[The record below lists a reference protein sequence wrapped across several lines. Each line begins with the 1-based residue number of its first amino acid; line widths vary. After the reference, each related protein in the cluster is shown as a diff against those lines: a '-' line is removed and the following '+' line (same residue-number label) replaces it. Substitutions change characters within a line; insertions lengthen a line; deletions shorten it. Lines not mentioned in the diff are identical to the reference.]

1 MANPYIAAGSTA
13 SVIQTAHH
21 AEAQHSLSDKAHTTT
36 SARSGSNLHTR
47 ALFQFISTK
56 DCMAFLA
63 KQLVHYRMQL
73 VLCVLLCCISVAA
86 SLYIPVSIGVLI
98 DSIAPAHKTVSAT
111 QPQSE
116 LARLLACICCS
127 SACMWISSRL
137 CAHTCS
143 QLVCALRRKLISP
156 IDRVPMSDLS
166 GGIQADFHS
175 RLLVDCETFGDGLLQ
190 GSYQLMSGV
199 ITLVAGWVCMAHIS
213 LVMAV
218 CMLVLMP
225 SLVWANLTIMRR
237 AQAHFSENQNLQ
249 GALSSFIDE
258 SIAARGLFRA
268 FRLGAS
274 RMAIFTRK
282 NADMYEAGMRAQF
295 VSSLS
300 NPTTRL
306 INNLLYAAIVA
317 IGGYF
322 IITNAAP
329 FGIAVNLSIGSLIAF
344 LTYAQ
349 QMMKPAYELSAT
361 VSVMQAA
368 TASLRRLCAL
378 AQYEHA
384 ACEDSPETARLSDSR
399 GDTPE
404 KARLGDLRGNTPATD
419 GAAAAGAAGAVAGAT
434 AVHPAPSSS
443 ACVQFDSVSFS
454 YTPQVPVLSDISFEV
469 KHGEHLAIVG
479 HTGSG
484 KTTLLSLLVR
494 FIAPQKGSVYYKG
507 QNITALSRKQL
518 RQNIA
523 LVSQESALMHM
534 SVADNMTYGCSGIS
548 RASLISAAKTL
559 GAYTTIMQ
567 LPYGFDTIIDPLHT
581 TLSAGQIQLI
591 CIARALL
598 ANPDLLLLD
607 EATSNVDVRS
617 EHIVQAAFDTLMR
630 DRTSIVVA
638 HRLSTIMNADT
649 ILMLDKGRIIEKG
662 SHAQLMRARGA
673 YYELFQA
680 QFTKNA

>member
-21 AEAQHSLSDKAHTTT
+21 AEAQHSLCEEAHTTT

-111 QPQSE
+111 QPQAE
-116 LARLLACICCS
+116 LARLLVCICCS

-137 CAHTCS
+137 CARTCS
-143 QLVCALRRKLISP
+143 QLVCALRRRLVSP
-156 IDRVPMSDLS
+156 IDRLPMSDLS
-166 GGIQADFHS
+166 GGIQADIHS

-199 ITLVAGWVCMAHIS
+199 ITLVAGWACMAHIS

-218 CMLVLMP
+218 CMLLLMP

-274 RMAIFTRK
+274 RMAVFTRK
-282 NADMYEAGMRAQF
+282 NAAMYEAGMRAQF

-378 AQYEHA
+378 AQYERA
-384 ACEDSPETARLSDSR
+384 ACVDSPETTRLD
-399 GDTPE
+399 DP
-404 KARLGDLRGNTPATD
+404 LGSPRATD
-419 GAAAAGAAGAVAGAT
+419 VAAAAGAPGAAA
-434 AVHPAPSSS
+434 AHPSPSSS
-443 ACVQFDSVSFS
+443 TCVQFDSVSFS

-469 KHGEHLAIVG
+469 KQGEHLAIVG

-534 SVADNMTYGCSGIS
+534 SVADNMTYGCSDIS

-617 EHIVQAAFDTLMR
+617 EHIVQEAFDTLMR

>member
-13 SVIQTAHH
+13 SVIQTAQH
-21 AEAQHSLSDKAHTTT
+21 AEAQHSLSDKTDTIT
-36 SARSGSNLHTR
+36 STRSETNLHTR
-47 ALFQFISTK
+47 ALFASISTI
-56 DCMAFLA
+56 DCMTFLA
-63 KQLVHYRMQL
+63 KQLVCYRTQL
-73 VLCVLLCCISVAA
+73 AFVALFCCISVAA

-98 DSIAPAHKTVSAT
+98 DSIASAHKIVSAT
-111 QPQSE
+111 QPQAE
-116 LARLLACICCS
+116 LARLLVCICCS

-137 CAHTCS
+137 CARTCS
-143 QLVCALRRKLISP
+143 QLVCALRRRLIAP
-156 IDRVPMSDLS
+156 IDRLPMSDLS
-166 GGIQADFHS
+166 GGIQADIHS

-199 ITLVAGWVCMAHIS
+199 ITLVAGWACMAHIS

-218 CMLVLMP
+218 CMLLLMP

-249 GALSSFIDE
+249 GALNSFIDE

-274 RMAIFTRK
+274 RMAVFTRK
-282 NADMYEAGMRAQF
+282 NAAMYEAGMRAQF

-329 FGIAVNLSIGSLIAF
+329 FGISVNLSIGSLIAF

-378 AQYEHA
+378 AQYERA
-384 ACEDSPETARLSDSR
+384 ACEDSPET
-399 GDTPE
+399 T
-404 KARLGDLRGNTPATD
+404 RLGDPLGDPRATD
-419 GAAAAGAAGAVAGAT
+419 VAPAAGAAGATDAQ
-434 AVHPAPSSS
+434 PAPSSS
-443 ACVQFDSVSFS
+443 VCVQFDSVSFS

-469 KHGEHLAIVG
+469 KQGEHLAIVG

-548 RASLISAAKTL
+548 RAELISAAKTL

-662 SHAQLMRARGA
+662 SHAQLMRAHGA

>member
-73 VLCVLLCCISVAA
+73 VLCVLFCCISVAA

-137 CAHTCS
+137 CARTCS
-143 QLVCALRRKLISP
+143 QLVCALRGKLISP

-166 GGIQADFHS
+166 GGIQADIHS

-199 ITLVAGWVCMAHIS
+199 ITLVAGWVCMMHIS

-274 RMAIFTRK
+274 RMATFTRK

-322 IITNAAP
+322 IITHAAP

-384 ACEDSPETARLSDSR
+384 ACEDSPETARLGDPR
-399 GDTPE
+399 GD
-404 KARLGDLRGNTPATD
+404 TPATD
-419 GAAAAGAAGAVAGAT
+419 GAAAVGAAGAVAGAVAGAA
-434 AVHPAPSSS
+434 AVHPVPSSS
-443 ACVQFDSVSFS
+443 VCVQFDSVSFS

>member
-13 SVIQTAHH
+13 SVIQTAQH
-21 AEAQHSLSDKAHTTT
+21 AEAQHSLSDKTHTTT
-36 SARSGSNLHTR
+36 STRSESNLHTR
-47 ALFQFISTK
+47 ALFASISTI
-56 DCMAFLA
+56 DCMTFLA
-63 KQLVHYRMQL
+63 KQLVCYHTQL
-73 VLCVLLCCISVAA
+73 AFVALFCCISVAA

-98 DSIAPAHKTVSAT
+98 DSIASAHKIVSAT
-111 QPQSE
+111 QPQAE
-116 LARLLACICCS
+116 LARLLVCICCS

-137 CAHTCS
+137 CARTCS
-143 QLVCALRRKLISP
+143 QLVCALRRRLIAP
-156 IDRVPMSDLS
+156 IDRLPMSDLS
-166 GGIQADFHS
+166 GGIQADIHS

-199 ITLVAGWVCMAHIS
+199 ITLVAGWACMAHIS

-218 CMLVLMP
+218 CMLLLMP

-249 GALSSFIDE
+249 GALNSFIDE

-274 RMAIFTRK
+274 RMAVFTRK
-282 NADMYEAGMRAQF
+282 NAAMYEAGMRAQF

-329 FGIAVNLSIGSLIAF
+329 FGISVNLSIGSLIAF

-378 AQYEHA
+378 AQYERA
-384 ACEDSPETARLSDSR
+384 ACEDSPET
-399 GDTPE
+399 T
-404 KARLGDLRGNTPATD
+404 RLGDPLGSPRATD
-419 GAAAAGAAGAVAGAT
+419 GAPGAGAA
-434 AVHPAPSSS
+434 HPSPSSS

-469 KHGEHLAIVG
+469 KQGEHLAIVG

-548 RASLISAAKTL
+548 RAALISAAKTL

-673 YYELFQA
+673 YYDLFQA

>member
-13 SVIQTAHH
+13 SVIQTAQH
-21 AEAQHSLSDKAHTTT
+21 AEAQHSLSDKTDTTT
-36 SARSGSNLHTR
+36 STRSETNLHTR
-47 ALFQFISTK
+47 ALFASISTI

-63 KQLVHYRMQL
+63 KQLVCYRTQL
-73 VLCVLLCCISVAA
+73 AFVALFCCISVAA

-98 DSIAPAHKTVSAT
+98 DSIAPAHKIVSAT
-111 QPQSE
+111 QPQAE
-116 LARLLACICCS
+116 LARLLVCICCS

-137 CAHTCS
+137 CARTCS
-143 QLVCALRRKLISP
+143 QLVCALRRRLISP
-156 IDRVPMSDLS
+156 IDRLPMSDLS
-166 GGIQADFHS
+166 GGIQADIHS

-199 ITLVAGWVCMAHIS
+199 ITLVAGWACMAHIS

-218 CMLVLMP
+218 CMLLLMP

-249 GALSSFIDE
+249 GALSSFIDG

-274 RMAIFTRK
+274 RMAVFTRK
-282 NADMYEAGMRAQF
+282 NAAMYEAGMRAQF

-378 AQYEHA
+378 AQYEGA
-384 ACEDSPETARLSDSR
+384 ACEDSPET
-399 GDTPE
+399 T
-404 KARLGDLRGNTPATD
+404 RLGDPLGDPRAT
-419 GAAAAGAAGAVAGAT
+419 GAPGAT
-434 AVHPAPSSS
+434 AAHPSPSSS
-443 ACVQFDSVSFS
+443 TCVQFDSVSFS

-469 KHGEHLAIVG
+469 KQGEHLAIVG

-507 QNITALSRKQL
+507 QNITALSSKQL

-534 SVADNMTYGCSGIS
+534 SVADNMTYGCSDIS
-548 RASLISAAKTL
+548 RAALISAAKTL

-673 YYELFQA
+673 YYDLFQA

>member
-13 SVIQTAHH
+13 SVIQTAQH
-21 AEAQHSLSDKAHTTT
+21 AEAQHSLSDKTDTTT
-36 SARSGSNLHTR
+36 STRSETNLHTR
-47 ALFQFISTK
+47 ALFASISTI
-56 DCMAFLA
+56 DCMTFLA
-63 KQLVHYRMQL
+63 KQLVCYRMQL
-73 VLCVLLCCISVAA
+73 AFVALFCCISVAA

-98 DSIAPAHKTVSAT
+98 DSIAPAHKIVSAT
-111 QPQSE
+111 QPQAE
-116 LARLLACICCS
+116 LARLLVCICCS

-137 CAHTCS
+137 CARTCS
-143 QLVCALRRKLISP
+143 QLVCALRRRLVSP
-156 IDRVPMSDLS
+156 IDRLPMSDLS
-166 GGIQADFHS
+166 GGIQADIHS

-249 GALSSFIDE
+249 AALSSFIDE

-274 RMAIFTRK
+274 RMATFTRK

-322 IITNAAP
+322 IITHAAP

-384 ACEDSPETARLSDSR
+384 ACEDSPETARLSDPR
-399 GDTPE
+399 GD
-404 KARLGDLRGNTPATD
+404 TPATD
-419 GAAAAGAAGAVAGAT
+419 GAVAVGAAGAVTGA
-434 AVHPAPSSS
+434 AAAHPSSSSS

-469 KHGEHLAIVG
+469 KQGEHLAIVG

-617 EHIVQAAFDTLMR
+617 EHIVQEAFDTLMR

>member
-21 AEAQHSLSDKAHTTT
+21 AEAQHSLCEEAHTTT

-73 VLCVLLCCISVAA
+73 VLCVLFCCISVAA

-111 QPQSE
+111 QPQTE

-137 CAHTCS
+137 CARTCS

-166 GGIQADFHS
+166 GGIQADIHS

-199 ITLVAGWVCMAHIS
+199 ITLVAGWVCMMHIS

-384 ACEDSPETARLSDSR
+384 ACEDSPETARLGDPR
-399 GDTPE
+399 GD
-404 KARLGDLRGNTPATD
+404 TPATD
-419 GAAAAGAAGAVAGAT
+419 GAAAVGAAGAVAGAA
-434 AVHPAPSSS
+434 AVHPVPSSS
-443 ACVQFDSVSFS
+443 VCVQFDSVSFS

-469 KHGEHLAIVG
+469 KQGEHLAIVG

-680 QFTKNA
+680 QFPTNA

>member
-13 SVIQTAHH
+13 SVIQTAQH
-21 AEAQHSLSDKAHTTT
+21 AEAQHSLSEKTDTTT
-36 SARSGSNLHTR
+36 STRSESNLHTR
-47 ALFQFISTK
+47 ALFASISTK
-56 DCMAFLA
+56 DCMLFLA
-63 KQLVHYRMQL
+63 KQLVCYRMQL
-73 VLCVLLCCISVAA
+73 AFVALFCCISVAA

-98 DSIAPAHKTVSAT
+98 DSIAPAHKIVSAT
-111 QPQSE
+111 QPQAE
-116 LARLLACICCS
+116 LARLLVCICCS

-137 CAHTCS
+137 CARTCS
-143 QLVCALRRKLISP
+143 QLVCALRRRLVSP
-156 IDRVPMSDLS
+156 IDRLPMSDLS
-166 GGIQADFHS
+166 GGIQADIHS

-199 ITLVAGWVCMAHIS
+199 ITLVAGWACMAHIS

-218 CMLVLMP
+218 CMLLLMP

-249 GALSSFIDE
+249 GALNSFIDE

-274 RMAIFTRK
+274 RMAVFTRK
-282 NADMYEAGMRAQF
+282 NAAMYEAGMRAQF

-378 AQYEHA
+378 AQYERA
-384 ACEDSPETARLSDSR
+384 ACEDSPET
-399 GDTPE
+399 T
-404 KARLGDLRGNTPATD
+404 RLGDPLGSPRATD
-419 GAAAAGAAGAVAGAT
+419 VAAAAGAAGATDAQ
-434 AVHPAPSSS
+434 PAPSSS

-469 KHGEHLAIVG
+469 KQGEHLAIVG

-548 RASLISAAKTL
+548 RAELISAAKTL

-662 SHAQLMRARGA
+662 SHAQLMRAHGA

>member
-13 SVIQTAHH
+13 SVIQTAQH
-21 AEAQHSLSDKAHTTT
+21 AEAQHSLSDKTHTTT
-36 SARSGSNLHTR
+36 STRSESNLHTR
-47 ALFQFISTK
+47 ALFASISTK

-63 KQLVHYRMQL
+63 KQLVCYRTQL
-73 VLCVLLCCISVAA
+73 AFVALFCCISVAA

-98 DSIAPAHKTVSAT
+98 DSIAPAHKIVSAT
-111 QPQSE
+111 QPQAE
-116 LARLLACICCS
+116 LARLLVCICCS

-137 CAHTCS
+137 CARTCS
-143 QLVCALRRKLISP
+143 QLVCALRRRLVSP
-156 IDRVPMSDLS
+156 IDRLPMSDLS
-166 GGIQADFHS
+166 GGIQADIHS

-199 ITLVAGWVCMAHIS
+199 LTLVAGWACMAHIS

-218 CMLVLMP
+218 CMLLLMP

-249 GALSSFIDE
+249 GALNSFIDE

-274 RMAIFTRK
+274 RMAVFTRK
-282 NADMYEAGMRAQF
+282 NAAMYEAGMRAQF

-329 FGIAVNLSIGSLIAF
+329 FGISVNLSIGSLIAF

-378 AQYEHA
+378 AQYERA
-384 ACEDSPETARLSDSR
+384 ACEDSPET
-399 GDTPE
+399 T
-404 KARLGDLRGNTPATD
+404 RLGDPLGSPRATD
-419 GAAAAGAAGAVAGAT
+419 VAPAAGATDAQ
-434 AVHPAPSSS
+434 PAPSSS

-469 KHGEHLAIVG
+469 KQGEHLAIVG

-534 SVADNMTYGCSGIS
+534 SVADNMTYGCSDIS
-548 RASLISAAKTL
+548 RAALISAAKTL

-662 SHAQLMRARGA
+662 SHAQLMRAHGA
-673 YYELFQA
+673 YYDLFQA